1 MSNNLPQQPSPKQ
14 VKSHL
19 DTAAMRQAVLEQ
31 VHKDLDCELGD
42 IDSTKDDF
50 FDSILEKLKEY
61 FTNIIDNQPNRL
73 AQIIYRVDINEVKL
87 RRVLANQPTSS
98 ASIIAKMTLERIMLK
113 VFYRNVYNGNIRF

>member
-1 MSNNLPQQPSPKQ
+1 
-14 VKSHL
+14 L

-42 IDSTKDDF
+42 IDSTKDEF